1 MTEKRPIDANDLM
14 ARFFRKECLM
24 QGHSAAASAAY
35 KDAQKTVAAA
45 STVSLWP
52 EWRNPEANPPK
63 VEEDV
68 LILFETACGG
78 YGITTAHYEDGTVLS
93 EKSAFYWEEI
103 FEWGTYDEE
112 SDDYFIPKG
121 WWEYRYF
128 NPDDVYNNRVD
139 SPVVGWMPLP
149 PKGGSKKMSEKK
161 LIYADDLYDKVSSMG
176 LQNGSALGHH
186 SSTADAIAEMIQN
199 APAVDPASCLNW
211 RTGKPPEH
219 ESWFAKF
226 KDTEQWR
233 FGMFETM
240 SDEVLVTVE
249 FPGGERYTTTSHTT
263 DGEWLDSY
271 ESIGGHIIA
280 WAEMPAPAKEVAK
293 K

>member
-78 YGITTAHYEDGTVLS
+78 YGITTAYYEDGTVLS

-149 PKGGSKKMSEKK
+149 PKG
-161 LIYADDLYDKVSSMG
+161 
-176 LQNGSALGHH
+176 
-186 SSTADAIAEMIQN
+186 
-199 APAVDPASCLNW
+199 
-211 RTGKPPEH
+211 
-219 ESWFAKF
+219 
-226 KDTEQWR
+226 
-233 FGMFETM
+233 
-240 SDEVLVTVE
+240 
-249 FPGGERYTTTSHTT
+249 
-263 DGEWLDSY
+263 
-271 ESIGGHIIA
+271 
-280 WAEMPAPAKEVAK
+280 VAK
-293 K
+293 NE